1 MSNYTIT
8 IEEYSRLTEIAIG
21 VNLEINQL
29 KAKLREKEEFM
40 SGLIKNLHGQHT
52 PPEIYREQ
60 SGQKNS

>member
-40 SGLIKNLHGQHT
+40 SGLIKKLHGQHT